1 MKMKVPAGF
10 NNRKY
15 ELVTMV
21 KLTLYLIIKI
31 FSIYG
36 RILIRKS
43 KDKITVIRVMENE
56 NKSITNSPILV
67 VTKSM
72 EGYFI

>member
-56 NKSITNSPILV
+56 NKSITNLPTLI